1 MIKFIIRLTFKRR
14 ELRLIEKSI
23 ERYYID
29 VENGKVYLDQSQ
41 MADEL
46 RTVKKIK
53 EKFRIVFGKNSM
65 FF

>member
-29 VENGKVYLDQSQ
+29 VENGKIYLDQVQ

-46 RTVKKIK
+46 RTIKKIK